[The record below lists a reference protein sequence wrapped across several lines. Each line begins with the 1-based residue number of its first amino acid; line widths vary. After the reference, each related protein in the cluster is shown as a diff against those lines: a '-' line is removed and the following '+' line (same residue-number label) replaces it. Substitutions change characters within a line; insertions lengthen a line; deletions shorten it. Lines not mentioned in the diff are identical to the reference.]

1 LRGATVSAAMAPDE
15 MKTRGFLVAAAVRAA
30 ILAKAPRRTIAA
42 VAAAV
47 TSAPFWR
54 STSGAES
61 ASAPGCPA
69 RTPRPRERQEP
80 APQVC
85 GQVLGEPFIDHTA
98 FATLSVPAAAR
109 RRRGRRGARGRVG
122 RSGGDNAL
130 PQDCL
135 LVGAQPVLAVSPA
148 SASCEVDMDI
158 NGCGDDE
165 LVDDFDQEDDD
176 TMAIGDRR
184 RQTRRRLSQDGA
196 ASISDVKGSS
206 SSSCSA
212 PSLGV
217 ATLDALALGS
227 LVRVCGKEDGV
238 ELNRCLGIVVEAITD
253 AQGRL
258 GVRRVNDGVLVRL
271 KSDNLVNLV
280 TGKFQ

>member
-1 LRGATVSAAMAPDE
+1 MANDE

-54 STSGAES
+54 PTSGSES
-61 ASAPGCPA
+61 ANAPGCPA
-69 RTPRPRERQEP
+69 RTPRPRARQEP
-80 APQVC
+80 APQGC
-85 GQVLGEPFIDHTA
+85 SQGLGEPFVDHTA
-98 FATLSVPAAAR
+98 FAAQSVPAATR

-135 LVGAQPVLAVSPA
+135 MIGAQPVLAASPA
-148 SASCEVDMDI
+148 SASGEVDMDI
-158 NGCGDDE
+158 NGCGDDV
-165 LVDDFDQEDDD
+165 LVDDFEEEEDDR
-176 TMAIGDRR
+176 MAIGYRR
-184 RQTRRRLSQDGA
+184 RQTRRRLHQVGA
-196 ASISDVKGSS
+196 ASNSEVKGSS
-206 SSSCSA
+206 SSSCST

-217 ATLDALALGS
+217 ATLAVLALGS
-227 LVRVCGKEDGV
+227 LVRVCGLEKKV
-238 ELNRCLGIVVEAITD
+238 ELNGCLGRVVVAMD

-258 GVRRVNDGVLVRL
+258 GVRINNNGGLIRVKR
-271 KSDNLVNLV
+271 SNLV
-280 TGKFQ
+280 TCLFQ